1 MNIIAVTGRDV
12 SSAWL
17 AACRS
22 MADGSPVAYHTVVR
36 IEDPLAEDSAV
47 RAAVDGILE
56 GARLQPLKTVANT
69 IFPEAVAATSRDHL
83 HLARRYT
90 DMLPTLRLM
99 SGANT
104 WGTYFGRLVSY
115 PGPRGPVNQLDAII
129 TRLRSETAKAG
140 TGTGP
145 LTAAYEAAFAAPG
158 EEAGEGDGAASQ
170 DGCLAT
176 LHAQV
181 RVPGQDSRVRGF
193 PCLSHCSFQLDRSGA
208 LHAMA
213 HYRSHVMVERAYGN
227 YVGLGRLLG
236 YIAGQAGLR
245 TGELTVTAGYATLD
259 QRKRLGTLLGA
270 QVPQQGPAA
279 RAYSG

>member
-1 MNIIAVTGRDV
+1 VNIIAVTGPDV

-17 AACRS
+17 AACRA

-36 IEDPLAEDSAV
+36 IEDPLAEDPAV
-47 RAAVDGILE
+47 RAAVDGILQAA
-56 GARLQPLKTVANT
+56 GLQPVKTVANT
-69 IFPEAVAATSRDHL
+69 IFPQAVAVTSRDHL
-83 HLARRYT
+83 DLARRYT
-90 DMLPTLRLM
+90 EMLPSLRRL

-115 PGPRGPVNQLDAII
+115 PGPGGPVNQLDAII
-129 TRLRSETAKAG
+129 TRLSSEAAKAG

-145 LTAAYEAAFAAPG
+145 LTAAYEAAFAAPR
-158 EEAGEGDGAASQ
+158 EGDGVASQ
-170 DGCLAT
+170 DGCLAA
-176 LHAQV
+176 LHVQV

-193 PCLSHCSFQLDRSGA
+193 PCLSHCSFQLDRSGT

-213 HYRSHVMVERAYGN
+213 HYRSQVMVERAYGN

-259 QRKRLGTLLGA
+259 QRKRLGVLLGA
-270 QVPQQGPAA
+270 RVLQDAAA
-279 RAYSG
+279 RACSG

>member
-1 MNIIAVTGRDV
+1 MNLIAVTGSDV

-17 AACRS
+17 AACQA

-36 IEDPLAEDSAV
+36 IEDPLAEDPAV
-47 RAAVDGILE
+47 RAAVDSIL
-56 GARLQPLKTVANT
+56 GTAGLQPVKTVANT
-69 IFPEAVAATSRDHL
+69 IFPEAIAVTSRDHL
-83 HLARRYT
+83 DLACRYLDT
-90 DMLPTLRLM
+90 LPTLRRL
-99 SGANT
+99 SRANLY
-104 WGTYFGRLVSY
+104 GTYFSRLVSY
-115 PGPRGPVNQLDAII
+115 PGPDGPVNQLDAII

-145 LTAAYEAAFAAPG
+145 LTAAYEATFAA
-158 EEAGEGDGAASQ
+158 AGDGDEAILQERFAS
-170 DGCLAT
+170 A
-176 LHAQV
+176 LHAPV

-193 PCLSHCSFQLDRSGA
+193 PCLSHCSFQLDRAGI

-227 YVGLGRLLG
+227 YVGLGLLLS

-259 QRKRLGTLLGA
+259 QRKRLGILL
-270 QVPQQGPAA
+270 QQPVTASLDQ
-279 RAYSG
+279 R